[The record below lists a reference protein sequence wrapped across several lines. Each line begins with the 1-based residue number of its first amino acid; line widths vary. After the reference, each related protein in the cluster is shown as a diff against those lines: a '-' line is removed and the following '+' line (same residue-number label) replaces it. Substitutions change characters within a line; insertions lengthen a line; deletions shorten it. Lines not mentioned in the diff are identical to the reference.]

1 MFVRTKKVN
10 GNVYAYFVK
19 NRWLNGRTSQT
30 TMKYIGRV
38 YPFGI
43 TNNVEFMQ
51 FSGLEGKSVTNK
63 ELLKSLVEWEL
74 FKHGFKKEKNY
85 WVGKGINVNPAA
97 FSFSKNGKEVALA
110 FNEGF
115 LSKATVQRILNFVVS
130 EKDEDG
136 YSFAKAFV
144 EAGIDVPQ
152 PVFVHIFSNLRR
164 R

>member
-19 NRWLNGRTSQT
+19 NRWLNGRTAQT

-38 YPFGI
+38 YPFSV
-43 TNNVEFMQ
+43 TSDVEFMQ

-74 FKHGFKKEKNY
+74 FKHGFKKGKNF
-85 WVGKGINVNPAA
+85 WVNGEISVNSDS

-115 LSKATVQRILNFVVS
+115 LSKATVNRILNFAVS
-130 EKDEDG
+130 DKDEDG

-144 EAGIDVPQ
+144 EAGINVPQ
-152 PVFVHIFSNLRR
+152 PVFVHIFSNARR
-164 R
+164 K